1 MATAWFEPSS
11 AGSLLQQYSPD
22 GKGARRRGNAT
33 TRSAMLRANC
43 IRLNCYLNCEVER
56 RQQKLIAAQNRQE
69 LNAAAREKADRV
81 RSGSPKR
88 PKSPSGRAKSARPV
102 VQAAFSSSYS
112 WA

>member
-43 IRLNCYLNCEVER
+43 IRLNCYLNCEGVGVT
-56 RQQKLIAAQNRQE
+56 QNRQE

>member
-43 IRLNCYLNCEVER
+43 IRR
-56 RQQKLIAAQNRQE
+56 REHLH
-69 LNAAAREKADRV
+69 
-81 RSGSPKR
+81 
-88 PKSPSGRAKSARPV
+88 
-102 VQAAFSSSYS
+102 
-112 WA
+112 